1 MVAGCGQAYAG
12 RMVALRNSGRR
23 PRSATGREPWAA
35 RPGSPLR
42 GALWMVAAAA
52 CFSVMI
58 TLVRHLTAGQ
68 HVFEIVFF
76 RNFFGLLVMLPWL
89 LRHGG
94 SVLGT
99 RRLGLH
105 LLRASF
111 GLSAMSL
118 WFWVLSVLPLAE
130 ATALSFTAPIF
141 ATLLAVPFLGEP
153 LSRRRVLAIFGA
165 FLGALVILRPGARVL
180 DPAALVALLTALVW
194 GASTVLVKLL
204 GRTEAPAAIV
214 TWMVLL
220 LTPLSGLLALP
231 VWRTPEPAEWLF
243 FVLLG
248 LVGSSG
254 HYCMSRALN
263 SADAGHVLPFD
274 YLRLPFVALL
284 AWLVYRQPLDLW
296 TGVGA
301 ALIAASSIWGTRAR
315 GRGGGRGRVAASGR
329 SGVAAA
335 SVPVL
340 GQPAADP
347 VMRRYGSVILLLF
360 ALSAIAMAAAG
371 YIFWILP

>member
-1 MVAGCGQAYAG
+1 MVARGNSRRGLQPTAANAPARWLAG
-12 RMVALRNSGRR
+12 PSG
-23 PRSATGREPWAA
+23 PV
-35 RPGSPLR
+35 R

-58 TLVRHLTAGQ
+58 TLVRYLAARQ

-94 SVLGT
+94 SVLRS
-99 RRLGLH
+99 RRPGLH
-105 LLRASF
+105 LLRAGF

-118 WFWVLSVLPLAE
+118 WFWVLSTLPLAE

-153 LSRRRVLAIFGA
+153 LSRRRLLAVFGA

-180 DPAALVALLTALVW
+180 DPAAPVALLTALIW

-204 GRTEAPAAIV
+204 GRTEAPAVIV

-220 LTPLSGLLALP
+220 LTPLSGMLALP
-231 VWRTPEPAEWLF
+231 VWRTPEAPELLF
-243 FVLLG
+243 FLLLG

-263 SADAGHVLPFD
+263 AADAGRVLPFD
-274 YLRLPFVALL
+274 YMRLPFVALL
-284 AWLVYRQPLDLW
+284 GWLVFGQSLDLW
-296 TGVGA
+296 TGLGA
-301 ALIAASSIWGTRAR
+301 ALIAASGIWGARAR
-315 GRGGGRGRVAASGR
+315 GGGG
-329 SGVAAA
+329 
-335 SVPVL
+335 
-340 GQPAADP
+340 
-347 VMRRYGSVILLLF
+347 
-360 ALSAIAMAAAG
+360 
-371 YIFWILP
+371 